1 MGKWIEALVLER
13 DETQAF
19 QAATRD
25 IAFLAQIEVSFNFS
39 STSNLENNIREN
51 EEERINTVP
60 ERATF
65 RLVNVSAYERSLYKA
80 CSQVPEDRRTIKYE
94 GSISSE
100 TLLLSERATVDE
112 VNKILPFLSNKNFGK
127 IVRYM
132 IVLSRSPDLSNLKN
146 VLQ

>member
-65 RLVNVSAYERSLYKA
+65 RLVSESAYERSLSKA
-80 CSQVPEDRRTIKYE
+80 GSQVPEDCRTFKYE